1 VSASPQVRCQYLQI
15 VCDTLLDG
23 ESAAAALRRLGAG
36 AKKRS
41 WQKVDD
47 STPKQT
53 PEDLLSFN
61 ALTDALDGLVND
73 GLVDAYSLTRAL
85 AKSELRQTQ
94 AEMRE

>member
-1 VSASPQVRCQYLQI
+1 MKAPPFINSVAASGTNKTLKPIYYSTTERVANAVVFPAHGPPVRHILVIGC
-15 VCDTLLDG
+15 
-23 ESAAAALRRLGAG
+23 
-36 AKKRS
+36 
-41 WQKVDD
+41 
-47 STPKQT
+47 
-53 PEDLLSFN
+53 LLSFN